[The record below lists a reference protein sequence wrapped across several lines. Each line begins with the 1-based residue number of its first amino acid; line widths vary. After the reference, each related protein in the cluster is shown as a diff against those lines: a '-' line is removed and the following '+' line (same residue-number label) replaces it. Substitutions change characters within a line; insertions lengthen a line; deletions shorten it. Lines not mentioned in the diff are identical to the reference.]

1 MDNLVHAKQEQM
13 NHNALLNRTVCIQL
27 SDSSEKSCYPDAVP
41 PYDGL
46 GVAVFIAVP
55 GDSL

>member
-1 MDNLVHAKQEQM
+1 MDNLVHATQEPM
-13 NHNALLNRTVCIQL
+13 NHNALLNRTVFRQL
-27 SDSSEKSCYPDAVP
+27 SDSSEKSCYPDGVP